1 MSDTTPPE
9 GVISAEGVVSAS
21 SDAEGIVIVR
31 IFDAPRE
38 EVFKAWT
45 VAERFAT
52 WFGEHGSSIPLD
64 KVSMDA
70 RPGGAW
76 HATMLH
82 GPEQVQ
88 LEFFG
93 HFREV
98 VEPERVVMTLG
109 DPDGADAEVLTV
121 VLADLGG
128 DRTEMTF
135 SQRGGN
141 LQADDNSRALRG
153 YLIFFDRI
161 AEHLADSLK
170 ARHDSDQDAGGPP
183 STDVT
188 G

>member
-1 MSDTTPPE
+1 MSDTTPP
-9 GVISAEGVVSAS
+9 EGVVSAS

-38 EVFKAWT
+38 LVFKAWT
-45 VAERFAT
+45 EAERFAT
-52 WFGEHGSSIPLD
+52 WFGEHGSD

-76 HATMLH
+76 SATMIH
-82 GPEQVQ
+82 GPDKVE
-88 LEFFG
+88 LPFSGTFL
-93 HFREV
+93 EV

-109 DPDGADAEVLTV
+109 DPEGADAEILTV

-128 DRTEMTF
+128 HRTEMTVT
-135 SQRGGN
+135 QRGRN

-161 AEHLADSLK
+161 AEHLSDDLK
-170 ARHDSDQDAGGPP
+170 ARHDSDQDGGG
-183 STDVT
+183 SRATDAT

>member
-9 GVISAEGVVSAS
+9 GVVSAS
-21 SDAEGIVIVR
+21 SDVEGILIVR
-31 IFDAPRE
+31 MFDAPRE
-38 EVFKAWT
+38 LVFKAWT
-45 VAERFAT
+45 EAERFAT

-76 HATMLH
+76 SATMIH
-82 GPEQVQ
+82 GPDKVELPFSGTF
-88 LEFFG
+88 LE
-93 HFREV
+93 V
-98 VEPERVVMTLG
+98 MEPERVVMTLG
-109 DPDGADAEVLTV
+109 DPDSDGAEVLTV

-135 SQRGGN
+135 TQRGGN
-141 LQADDNSRALRG
+141 LPADEYSRALRG

-161 AEHLADSLK
+161 AEHLADGLK
-170 ARHDSDQDAGGPP
+170 ARHDSDQDAGGPR